1 MKTTFKIFLVLIIGF
16 TLTLP
21 TGCGQKK
28 SSSGFLQDYSYLK
41 PGPRGGADLLY
52 IKEDV
57 NFSVYN
63 KVMIDQVVFYY
74 SEDAKYKG
82 IDPNELK
89 ELADAFHKA
98 FVDELADGYTV
109 VAEPGPDVLRIR
121 TAITELVPS
130 KPALNTITTIIPI
143 GLAISSL
150 KRVVTGTHTFVGQAS
165 AEMEVLDSQTNE
177 LLAAAID
184 TKAGKKYQ
192 VVEGMQK
199 WGHAKDAFTFWAKRL
214 RSRLDDLQGKK

>member
-1 MKTTFKIFLVLIIGF
+1 MKTKFKIFLVLIIGF

-21 TGCGQKK
+21 MGCGQKK

-41 PGPRGGADLLY
+41 PGPTDGADLVY
-52 IKEDV
+52 IKEGV

-63 KVMIDQVVFYY
+63 KVMIDQVIFYY
-74 SEDAKYKG
+74 SEDATYRG

-98 FVDELADGYTV
+98 FVDELADGFTI
-109 VAEPGPDVLRIR
+109 VAEPGPGVMRIR
-121 TAITELVPS
+121 TAITGLVPS
-130 KPALNTITTIIPI
+130 KPGLNAITTIVPV

-150 KRVVTGTHTFVGQAS
+150 KRVATGTHTFVGQAS
-165 AEMEVLDSQTNE
+165 AEMEILDSQTNG
-177 LLAAAID
+177 LLAAAVD
-184 TKAGKKYQ
+184 TKAGAKYQ
-192 VVEGMQK
+192 VIEGMEK

-214 RSRLDDLQGKK
+214 RSRLDDLQGRK

>member
-16 TLTLP
+16 ALTLA

-28 SSSGFLQDYSYLK
+28 SPSGFLQDYSYLK

-52 IKEDV
+52 IKKDV

-63 KVMIDQVVFYY
+63 KVMIDQVVFYF

-98 FVDELADGYTV
+98 FADELADDYPI

-143 GLAISSL
+143 GLGISSL

-165 AEMEVLDSQTNE
+165 VEMEVLDSKTNE

-184 TKAGKKYQ
+184 KKAGKKYQ
-192 VVEGMQK
+192 VVEGIQK
-199 WGHAKDAFTFWAKRL
+199 WGHVKDAFTFWAKRL